1 MKGSSAEG
9 MNPQGGVVT
18 RSCEEVTS
26 KKSFHDCEYSW
37 ARAPL
42 AALVMLI
49 SLGPAHGGLSL
60 LTDAGREALPLALV
74 ADGDALGA
82 GNL

>member
-1 MKGSSAEG
+1 MKRSSAEG
-9 MNPQGGVVT
+9 MKPQGGVVT
-18 RSCEEVTS
+18 HSCEEVTS
-26 KKSFHDCEYSW
+26 KKSLYDCEYSW

-42 AALVMLI
+42 AVLVMLL
-49 SLGPAHGGLSL
+49 SLGPVHGGLSL
-60 LTDAGREALPLALV
+60 LMDAGREALPLALV

>member
-1 MKGSSAEG
+1 MK
-9 MNPQGGVVT
+9 PQGGFVT
-18 RSCEEVTS
+18 HSCEEVTS
-26 KKSFHDCEYSW
+26 KKSLYDCKYSW

-42 AALVMLI
+42 AVLVMLL
-49 SLGPAHGGLSL
+49 SLGPVHGGLSL
-60 LTDAGREALPLALV
+60 LMDAGREALPLALV